1 MTGQLVDPQP
11 STDNPPNPFIVPQ
24 PCELQDP
31 EVAADTSGYDSSEGL
46 YCLIQTSAAYVVLLL
61 LLYSSWPASST

>member
-31 EVAADTSGYDSSEGL
+31 EVAADTSGYESSEGL
-46 YCLIQTSAAYVVLLL
+46 YCPIQTSAAC
-61 LLYSSWPASST
+61 SAASVII